1 MWPTLLYA
9 ALAIAI
15 CGWIFTSFR
24 QRRKVHALERSKEEI
39 QVEETLVF
47 DFLHGLGEA
56 FRETIKPHD
65 LHRLIVEGATRILD
79 AHGGALYLT
88 DRSGNKLVPVFLSK
102 GCPPLVPVP
111 GHILHQAA
119 TTPAALEGF
128 LRMHS
133 VPPSEGLIGT
143 ETIKPHDLHRL
154 IVEGATRILDAHG
167 GALYLTDRSGNK
179 LVPVF
184 LSKGC
189 PPLVPVPGHILHQAA
204 TAPAALEGFLRM
216 HSVPPGEG
224 LIGTVWQT
232 TQPVSLADVRDV
244 PELARLR
251 ETPLGTASL
260 MATALLYGKQNMG
273 VLAVGNGPMG
283 APFTPSDFVVFKSIA
298 EQSAFA
304 LYNAIIYSE
313 ANEKKRLDHDL
324 EIARDIQRILLPEK
338 SPAVPGFEIAGI
350 NIPARQVSGDYF
362 DYIRVDEHRLGV
374 AIADVSGKGVPA
386 SLIMAIC
393 RSVLRSQAPQ
403 NPSPAEVLKAVNR
416 QLYPD
421 IKEDMFISM
430 AYLVVD
436 HSVGSI
442 TLARAGHDAPLLYRR
457 AQQTVELIK
466 PPGMVV
472 GIDSGSVF
480 DRITND
486 FAIRLEQD
494 DCLVLYTDGVTEA
507 LDAEGFEF
515 GIDRMIQSVRASAAH
530 GASAIITRLIDD
542 VRNFVG
548 AHPQNDDITLITI
561 RKHEKDQP

>member
-1 MWPTLLYA
+1 
-9 ALAIAI
+9 
-15 CGWIFTSFR
+15 
-24 QRRKVHALERSKEEI
+24 
-39 QVEETLVF
+39 
-47 DFLHGLGEA
+47 
-56 FRETIKPHD
+56 
-65 LHRLIVEGATRILD
+65 
-79 AHGGALYLT
+79 
-88 DRSGNKLVPVFLSK
+88 
-102 GCPPLVPVP
+102 
-111 GHILHQAA
+111 
-119 TTPAALEGF
+119 
-128 LRMHS
+128 
-133 VPPSEGLIGT
+133 
-143 ETIKPHDLHRL
+143 
-154 IVEGATRILDAHG
+154 
-167 GALYLTDRSGNK
+167 
-179 LVPVF
+179 
-184 LSKGC
+184 
-189 PPLVPVPGHILHQAA
+189 
-204 TAPAALEGFLRM
+204 
-216 HSVPPGEG
+216 
-224 LIGTVWQT
+224 
-232 TQPVSLADVRDV
+232 
-244 PELARLR
+244 
-251 ETPLGTASL
+251 
-260 MATALLYGKQNMG
+260 
-273 VLAVGNGPMG
+273 
-283 APFTPSDFVVFKSIA
+283 
-298 EQSAFA
+298 
-304 LYNAIIYSE
+304 
-313 ANEKKRLDHDL
+313 
-324 EIARDIQRILLPEK
+324 
-338 SPAVPGFEIAGI
+338 
-350 NIPARQVSGDYF
+350 
-362 DYIRVDEHRLGV
+362 V

-403 NPSPAEVLKAVNR
+403 NLSPAEVLKAVNR